1 MSKRRSDDEWIRLL
15 QECRSSGMTDREWC
29 IVNSIHSST
38 FYRAIDRLR
47 KKSCAIPAHMQVSK
61 PIIQEV
67 VEVASIDENGI
78 LSQPIQAKEVITT
91 DQSLS
96 PFDTTFEDHVFES
109 TIRITMPSGIRV
121 ELSNN
126 TNAATIKSVLDAL
139 QSV

>member
-1 MSKRRSDDEWIRLL
+1 
-15 QECRSSGMTDREWC
+15 
-29 IVNSIHSST
+29 
-38 FYRAIDRLR
+38 
-47 KKSCAIPAHMQVSK
+47 MQVSK